1 MAFTVAIDGPAASG
15 KGTVARTLATRFGFA
30 YLDTGLLYRATA
42 RKALDGYDPVVAAK
56 ALKLEDL
63 DRDDLRLPDV
73 AQAASRVAANKDVRA
88 ALLEFQRNFAE
99 QPCGAVLDGRDIG
112 SVICPSADVKLFI
125 TASEVVRA
133 NRRLEELLGKGIATD
148 YETVLEDLRQ
158 RDSRDTQRASAPL
171 KPADDAI
178 EIDTTHLTVA
188 EVVETAADIIEARR

>member
-1 MAFTVAIDGPAASG
+1 M
-15 KGTVARTLATRFGFA
+15 
-30 YLDTGLLYRATA
+30 
-42 RKALDGYDPVVAAK
+42 VAAK

-158 RDSRDTQRASAPL
+158 RDSRDKQRASAPL

-188 EVVETAADIIEARR
+188 EVVETAADIIEALR